1 MSNPVPPAAER
12 PKRPRP
18 SPSNLRFA
26 IAVASAAAMV
36 AVALSGCIGGAQA
49 TSGYLYVKD
58 APTDELSAVHVTFTQ
73 AEVYSLDTN
82 WTMIFDGERT
92 VELMSLN
99 ASDARELLGEFE
111 IAAGSYEQLRIT
123 ISDVNVTDNNGT
135 SFDLVVLG
143 NMVTAAQHFQ
153 VMGESFSI
161 LVDFGL
167 DQGIDLENRTYTP
180 FVAAIQ
186 TSDQD
191 TDGDGTNDVEDTDD
205 DGDGIEDALDD
216 DRDGDNVTDA
226 PPQEHHFNDHAL
238 GGLCNAYRHG
248 GLGQHGNGTSRPW
261 QYLMDRADGDNE
273 TVEDFCEDRKPGRHG
288 AHHDRD
294 DRDDDDRRGRGHDE
308 NKTRGRP
315 DHAGRDR
322 DGDDGNETY
331 GNQTDANATGAD
343 GQRGRSGSHGP
354 PDGDSGDN
362 ATADS
367 RRPGSQGPDG
377 HGKGRS
383 DR

>member
-1 MSNPVPPAAER
+1 MSNPVPPATER

-18 SPSNLRFA
+18 SPSNMRFA

-58 APTDELSAVHVTFTQ
+58 APTDELSAVHITFTQ
-73 AEVYSLDTN
+73 AEVYSAVTN
-82 WTMIFDGERT
+82 WTMLFDGEKT
-92 VELMSLN
+92 VELLSLN
-99 ASDARELLGEFE
+99 ASDARALLGEFE
-111 IAAGSYEQLRIT
+111 ISPGSYEQLRIT
-123 ISDVNVTDNNGT
+123 ISDVNVTDKNGT

-153 VMGESFSI
+153 VPGAGEPFSI

-167 DQGIDLENRTYTP
+167 DEGIDLENRTYTP

-226 PPQEHHFNDHAL
+226 PQQEHHFNDHAL

-273 TVEDFCEDRKPGRHG
+273 TVEEFCEDRKPGRHG

-294 DRDDDDRRGRGHDE
+294 DRDDDRRGRGHDE

-322 DGDDGNETY
+322 DGDDGNETDNRPH
-331 GNQTDANATGAD
+331 GNATG
-343 GQRGRSGSHGP
+343 
-354 PDGDSGDN
+354 N
-362 ATADS
+362 ATHGQD
-367 RRPGSQGPDG
+367 RRGAHAGPDG
-377 HGKGRS
+377 RPMDADRRGRGHGN
-383 DR
+383 DEHDAEDDA